1 MCTCT
6 GHSVCVLK
14 CFLTALFP
22 SSITLNVILQKVFF
36 HKFTFAA
43 DRVDLTENN
52 DIKVPILYEF
62 SNFIGCCFQI
72 PDEALE

>member
-22 SSITLNVILQKVFF
+22 SSVALNVILQKCFF

-52 DIKVPILYEF
+52 DIKVEYFTSF
-62 SNFIGCCFQI
+62 SNFI
-72 PDEALE
+72 